1 MAGHRKWSKVKRLKG
16 AATESG
22 KIGQKSDQN
31 RWHSRFIL
39 EEDSF
44 NSPKPQQLQN
54 MKTPRSFTQNHVL
67 SHPLGIFF
75 SGIAVFTVAAF
86 TVAAQSDAPKR
97 NANVTGTDLPQ
108 SRKQTVQV
116 MVEMSEAPAT
126 AIYAEAFKAERAQA
140 DAERTFALANPTAPG
155 SQAIL
160 QSSKKVEIG
169 SAAKNEVKSHV
180 QKLRQAQDAIL
191 PSLKGA
197 QIGGQV
203 LYSVQRAYNG
213 IALAV
218 GPNKISEITK
228 LPGVKAVH
236 PLYPKYPSTTFS
248 DIDFL
253 RARTASPNGG
263 LWTTGGVLG
272 ENIKIADI
280 DSGLDYV
287 HTNFGGPGTAA
298 AYASVSDTSPFPN
311 AFVDPTKVGGGFD
324 FVGDAYNANNAAT
337 SIPHPDPNP
346 FDGDPSGSSAGHGTA
361 TASLIA
367 GFGVNND
374 GTQYT
379 GTYDATNP
387 VMSNLKVPPGFAP
400 KALLFPL
407 RVFGNSGS
415 TNVVP
420 EAIDWAMDP
429 NGDDDMTDHMD
440 VINMSLGSDEGYPDD
455 PSAVAASEAASIGIL
470 VCSAAGNPGDSY
482 YSHSSPAVAPLT
494 LSVAAT
500 FNSEGGYVSDSNVTG
515 HAPAAINGTKFG
527 SIKGSASSAIPAGG
541 ITGNVVYAVPPNA
554 ATDGAAGGTTP
565 LTNATSVAGNIVL
578 INRGT
583 SSFTDKVTKGFA
595 AGAIAVIVNNFTDV
609 PNAFVPITMST
620 AGQPAGVDVMISHN
634 DRNTIVTAA
643 GGNPANANGS
653 GGATG
658 FNPVTGVPTTP
669 VNVTINNDNGVV
681 SIPALAV
688 PDTVP
693 SYSARGPGL
702 PDSGVKPDLS
712 APAEVTAVATNRSGS
727 NVRNFNGTSSATPH
741 VAGMMALLRQFHPTW
756 SVQELNALA
765 SNTAT
770 HNVFTT
776 TAATTQYGVGRIG
789 SGRIDLTHAANANVV
804 AFNGSDL
811 SDSETPEPNLLGVSF
826 GVVETAVGGT
836 SELTKDIL
844 VRNKGASPVTY
855 NLTIQNNPA
864 LAGASFTFTGPTSIT
879 INPGDTAT
887 VPVKFTATGS
897 ALRHAREASVS
908 SVQGTVFGNQ
918 FRHWLTEA
926 AGYAVF
932 TPTAGSATTLRVS
945 LYAAPKPVSAM
956 HTSATNFVVQP
967 GSSGTVQLPLAGT
980 PVNTGA
986 AFPIDI
992 ISLVK
997 PFELQYQGVAPSAGA
1012 DVDPANVLRYV
1023 GVMSDFAAVGNQP
1036 AATTITFAL
1045 EGFGNAAV
1053 PEFNS
1058 SDKEIFIDTNND
1070 RTFDFAIFL
1079 SSLANATTTS
1089 HTNVYFPFLVNL
1101 KTGTATPFLRTNI
1114 LSPNHNPPPAPQTGR
1129 DTNSFN
1135 NSAVL
1140 IPLPLAALL
1149 PAPAQGGG
1157 APTQLRYVVATFDR
1171 NGALVDQTPL
1181 ISYDVAKPGFGLAG
1195 GHVEP
1200 FLYNDLPATSIP
1212 VQFDAKNFKSNGSRG
1227 VWLVHMHNGD
1237 GLRSDVVPFTTK

>member
-1 MAGHRKWSKVKRLKG
+1 
-16 AATESG
+16 
-22 KIGQKSDQN
+22 
-31 RWHSRFIL
+31 
-39 EEDSF
+39 
-44 NSPKPQQLQN
+44 
-54 MKTPRSFTQNHVL
+54 MKTSRSFTRNRVP
-67 SHPLGIFF
+67 SHLLRIFF
-75 SGIAVFTVAAF
+75 SSAAIFTVAAF
-86 TVAAQSDAPKR
+86 SLAAQSDGLKVQT
-97 NANVTGTDLPQ
+97 NADVAGTDLPQ

-126 AIYAEAFKAERAQA
+126 AVYAKAFKAARAQA
-140 DAERTFALANPTAPG
+140 DAERTYALANPTAPG

-160 QSSKKVEIG
+160 KSSKKVEIG
-169 SAAKNEVKSHV
+169 SAAANEVKSHV

-213 IALAV
+213 IALSV
-218 GPNKISEITK
+218 SPSKISEISK

-253 RARTASPNGG
+253 RTRTAAPNGG

-272 ENIKIADI
+272 DTIKVAVI

-287 HTNFGGPGTAA
+287 HANFGGNADYTGVT
-298 AYASVSDTSPFPN
+298 DTNANGKFPS
-311 AFVDPTKVGGGFD
+311 AKAPGGFD
-324 FVGDAYNANNAAT
+324 FVGDSYNAA
-337 SIPHPDPNP
+337 SQPLPHPDSNP
-346 FDGDPSGSSAGHGTA
+346 FDTRGHGTGV
-361 TASLIA
+361 ASLIA
-367 GFGVNND
+367 GFGENND
-374 GTQYT
+374 GSTYT
-379 GTYDATNP
+379 GPYDATNP
-387 VMSNLKVPPGFAP
+387 VMSDLKIPPGFAP
-400 KALLFPL
+400 RALLYPL
-407 RVFGNSGS
+407 RVFGTAGA
-415 TNVVP
+415 TNVVTQ
-420 EAIDWAMDP
+420 AIDWAMDP
-429 NGDDDMTDHMD
+429 NGDDDMSDHMD

-500 FNSEGGYVSDSNVTG
+500 FNNQAGFISDSNVTG
-515 HAPAAINGTKFG
+515 NAPPAIAGTKFP
-527 SIKGSASSAIPAGG
+527 SIKGSASSPIPPAGIPG
-541 ITGNVVYAVPPNA
+541 DVVYAVPPDA

-565 LTNATSVAGNIVL
+565 LANAAQVAGKIVL

-583 SSFTDKVTKGFA
+583 SSFTDKVTKGLA
-595 AGAIAVIVNNFTDV
+595 AGAIAVIVNNFNNPGAD
-609 PNAFVPITMST
+609 PIVMST
-620 AGQPAGVDVMISHN
+620 AGQPAGVDVMISKTSR
-634 DRNTIVTAA
+634 DTIVTAA

-669 VNVTINNDNGVV
+669 VNVTINNDN
-681 SIPALAV
+681 AV
-688 PDTVP
+688 IQSGAAATDTVP
-693 SYSARGPGL
+693 TYSARGPGL

-712 APAEVTAVATNRSGS
+712 APAEVTAVATTRTGTG
-727 NVRNFNGTSSATPH
+727 VQNFNGTSSATPH

-776 TAATTQYGVGRIG
+776 TAHTTRYGVGRVG
-789 SGRIDLTHAANANVV
+789 TGRIDLTNAANANVV
-804 AFNGSDL
+804 AFNGSNLDE
-811 SDSETPEPNLLGVSF
+811 DDNPNLMGVSF
-826 GVVETAVGGT
+826 GVVETAVGGA
-836 SELTKDIL
+836 SELTKEIL
-844 VRNKGASPVTY
+844 VRNKGTTPVTY
-855 NLTIQNNPA
+855 NLAIDPNPA
-864 LAGASFTFTGPTSIT
+864 LAGATFEFTGPTSLT
-879 INPGDTAT
+879 VNPGAT
-887 VPVKFTATGS
+887 ETIPVKFTATGS
-897 ALRHAREASVS
+897 ALKHAREASVAQI
-908 SVQGTVFGNQ
+908 QGTVFGNLP
-918 FRHWLTEA
+918 RHWLTEA
-926 AGYAVF
+926 AGYAVL
-932 TPTAGSATTLRVS
+932 TPIDGSPVLRVS
-945 LYAAPKPVSAM
+945 LYAAPKPVAAM
-956 HTSATNFVVQP
+956 HTTATPFVVRP
-967 GSSGTVQLPLAGT
+967 GSSATVQLPLAGT
-980 PVNTGA
+980 PVNTGT

-997 PFELQYQGVAPSAGA
+997 PFELQYVGRGPST
-1012 DVDPANVLRYV
+1012 DANKLRHV
-1023 GVMSDFAAVGNQP
+1023 GVMSDFAAVGNKP
-1036 AATTITFAL
+1036 ANTTITFAL

-1058 SDKEIFIDTNND
+1058 SDKEIFIDTNRDNN
-1070 RTFDFAIFL
+1070 FDFAIFL

-1101 KTGTATPFLRTNI
+1101 KTGTAEPFNPTNVYFPAAI
-1114 LSPNHNPPPAPQTGR
+1114 PPAR

-1149 PAPAQGGG
+1149 PATSGGQG

-1171 NGALVDQTPL
+1171 NGVQVDQTPL
-1181 ISYDVAKPGFGLAG
+1181 LAYDVANPGFGLAG

-1200 FLYNDLPATSIP
+1200 FLYNDLPGTNIP
-1212 VQFDAKNFKSNGSRG
+1212 VQYNAQNFKSNGSLG

-1237 GLRSDVVPFTTK
+1237 GLRSDVVPFTTR